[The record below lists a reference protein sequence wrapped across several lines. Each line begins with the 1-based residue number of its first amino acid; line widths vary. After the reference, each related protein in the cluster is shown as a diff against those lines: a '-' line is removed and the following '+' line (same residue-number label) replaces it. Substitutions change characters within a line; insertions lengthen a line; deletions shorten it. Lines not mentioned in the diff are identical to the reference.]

1 MKYSFCKWYL
11 QALGATFGI
20 IACIFG
26 YLNGY
31 MFVYTNIANNFDALG
46 FDGIISSY
54 LLLPMCIV
62 IFLVASM
69 RYCIEAKKTDKDPFD
84 NYLSLNNT
92 LLIITIILGFL
103 GTKLYFIIPTMLI
116 LSEIIVNKEAVKE
129 TDEEYDKRV
138 NAKIIDV

>member
-1 MKYSFCKWYL
+1 VKYSFCKWYL